1 MIIYTLGI
9 NMLSHRK
16 RKEQQQ
22 VDLSESSLGPLF
34 GNVTKLDL
42 TYKNTL
48 KDIRRK
54 RLEKRDNLLS
64 EYYNKFNE
72 LSSIQ
77 PKVCSSLRSLS
88 PETNV
93 AEISGFIFKRH
104 PNGGGW
110 VQNTSNVDSSILL
123 PSNVIVM
130 GNVVVLPTTHVG
142 ENATIGFLG
151 MRKRV
156 YMRGNIF

>member
-1 MIIYTLGI
+1 
-9 NMLSHRK
+9 MLSNRK
-16 RKEQQQ
+16 RVKQQQ
-22 VDLSESSLGPLF
+22 VDLSAPHSWPLF
-34 GNVTKLDL
+34 ETKHDL

-54 RLEKRDNLLS
+54 RLEKRNNLLS
-64 EYYNKFNE
+64 EYYDKFNE

-77 PKVCSSLRSLS
+77 PTVCSLLRSSDLK
-88 PETNV
+88 TNSV
-93 AEISGFIFKRH
+93 EISDFMFKRH

-110 VQNTSNVDSSILL
+110 VQDTSKVDDSVIL
-123 PSNVIVM
+123 PSNAIVM
-130 GNVVVLPTTHVG
+130 GKVVVLSTTHVG

>member
-1 MIIYTLGI
+1 MSSY
-9 NMLSHRK
+9 RK

-22 VDLSESSLGPLF
+22 VDLSASSFGPLF
-34 GNVTKLDL
+34 GTKFDL
-42 TYKNTL
+42 TYKNTFIDL
-48 KDIRRK
+48 RRK
-54 RLEKRDNLLS
+54 RVEKRNNLLS
-64 EYYNKFNE
+64 EHYNKFNE

-77 PKVCSSLRSLS
+77 PNICSLLRSSDLKKNHV
-88 PETNV
+88 EL
-93 AEISGFIFKRH
+93 SGFIFKRH

-110 VQNTSNVDSSILL
+110 VQDTSKVDNSVLL
-123 PSNVIVM
+123 PPNVIVM
-130 GNVVVLPTTHVG
+130 GKVVVLPTTYVG